1 MNDIDKFVQALV
13 EQDTLPGTNSLLDEN
28 DIQEMKMMAT
38 IDDIQAYAIATAG
51 LTVGQI
57 NNALINAGLETGA
70 GGIDD
75 FDVAGLFG
83 FGADALPGI
92 IGGLPSSYTPRN
104 PADTD
109 FYKEGDEYNIF
120 ANLPVEDLYG
130 LQARLI
136 QGGLLARGGF
146 TPGDFDSATASAMR
160 LVLGRQNRIGVKS
173 GEKDIAWN
181 ESLLLYQNEPLP
193 SGEEVSVFLPPDYA
207 EVSTRIRNLFTENLG
222 RQPKGYELTLL
233 AEQFYADATL
243 QSQQQAELQ
252 EMALGPTVEEL
263 ETGNFGNRE
272 LQEVVSE
279 TGLQEVSPTGRLYE
293 NFNNLIQ
300 KEKDRLG
307 ANADIQT
314 TGRNMLGTIL
324 GTRR

>member
-1 MNDIDKFVQALV
+1 MNDIDKLVQAIV
-13 EQDTLPGTNSLLDEN
+13 EQDTLAGQNPLLTE
-28 DIQEMKMMAT
+28 
-38 IDDIQAYAIATAG
+38 DDIQQMKLMSTVDDVQAFAITKGIPAAK
-51 LTVGQI
+51 V
-57 NNALINAGLETGA
+57 NNALISAGLDAGA
-70 GGIDD
+70 DPLDD
-75 FDVAGLFG
+75 ISGLFG
-83 FGADALPGI
+83 FGAEALPGI

-109 FYKEGDEYNIF
+109 FYREGDEYN
-120 ANLPVEDLYG
+120 
-130 LQARLI
+130 
-136 QGGLLARGGF
+136 
-146 TPGDFDSATASAMR
+146 SAMR

-181 ESLLLYQNEPLP
+181 EALLLYQNEPLP
-193 SGEEVSVFLPPDYA
+193 SGEEVSVYLPPDYS

-222 RQPKGYELTLL
+222 RQPKGYELKLL

-243 QSQQQAELQ
+243 QSQQQSELQ
-252 EMALGPTVEEL
+252 ELALGPTVEEL
-263 ETGNFGNRE
+263 ETGNIGTKDI
-272 LQEVVSE
+272 QGVVAE

-300 KEKDRLG
+300 KEKDRLQ

>member
-1 MNDIDKFVQALV
+1 MNDVDKFVAAIV
-13 EQDTLPGTNSLLDEN
+13 EQDSLAGSNPILSE
-28 DIQEMKMMAT
+28 
-38 IDDIQAYAIATAG
+38 DDIQQMQLMNSIDDVQMYAIEKGIDAG
-51 LTVGQI
+51 KV
-57 NNALINAGLETGA
+57 NNALISTGLDTA
-70 GGIDD
+70 SDPMAD
-75 FDVAGLFG
+75 LTGLFG
-83 FGADALPGI
+83 FGEAEKSI
-92 IGGLPSSYTPRN
+92 IGGLPSDYSPRN
-104 PADTD
+104 AGATD
-109 FYKEGDEYNIF
+109 FYREGDEYNIF
-120 ANLPVEDLYG
+120 ANLPTEDLYS

-252 EMALGPTVEEL
+252 EKALDPTVEEL
-263 ETGNFGNRE
+263 KENNIGTKNIQGVVAETG
-272 LQEVVSE
+272 
-279 TGLQEVSPTGRLYE
+279 
-293 NFNNLIQ
+293 
-300 KEKDRLG
+300 
-307 ANADIQT
+307 
-314 TGRNMLGTIL
+314 
-324 GTRR
+324 

>member
-1 MNDIDKFVQALV
+1 MNDVDKFVQ
-13 EQDTLPGTNSLLDEN
+13 EIIQQDTLPGSNPIFDEN
-28 DIQEMKMMAT
+28 DIEQMKTMAT
-38 IDDIQAYAIATAG
+38 VDDVQAFAITKG
-51 LTVGQI
+51 LDAAKV
-57 NNALINAGLETGA
+57 NNALIDAGLEFGA
-70 GGIDD
+70 GGVND

-109 FYKEGDEYNIF
+109 FYREGDEYNIF
-120 ANLPVEDLYG
+120 ANLPVEDLYS

-181 ESLLLYQNEPLP
+181 EALLLYQNEPLP

-252 EMALGPTVEEL
+252 ELALGPTVEEL
-263 ETGNFGNRE
+263 EAGNIGTKNI
-272 LQEVVSE
+272 QGVVAE

-300 KEKDRLG
+300 REKDRLQ

>member
-1 MNDIDKFVQALV
+1 MNDIDKLIQSLV
-13 EQDTLPGTNSLLDEN
+13 EQDSLAGQNPILTEN
-28 DIQEMKMMAT
+28 DIQEMKMMSTVDDVQAFAIT
-38 IDDIQAYAIATAG
+38 KGIDAAK
-51 LTVGQI
+51 V
-57 NNALINAGLETGA
+57 NNALINAGLEFGS
-70 GGIDD
+70 GGLDD

-83 FGADALPGI
+83 FGAEALPGI
-92 IGGLPSSYTPRN
+92 IGGLPSDYTPRN
-104 PADTD
+104 PANTD
-109 FYKEGDEYNIF
+109 FYREGDEYNIF
-120 ANLPVEDLYG
+120 ANLPTEDLYS

-146 TPGDFDSATASAMR
+146 TPGDFDSKTASAMR
-160 LVLGRQNRIGVKS
+160 LVLGRQNRIGVKIDNKS
-173 GEKDIAWN
+173 TAWN
-181 ESLLLYQNEPLP
+181 EALLLYQNEPLA

-233 AEQFYADATL
+233 AEQFYNDSTL

-263 ETGNFGNRE
+263 EAGNIGTKNI
-272 LQEVVSE
+272 QDVVEE
-279 TGLQEVSPTGRLYE
+279 TGATEVSPTGRLYE

-300 KEKDRLG
+300 REKDRLQ

>member
-1 MNDIDKFVQALV
+1 MNDIDKLVQAIV
-13 EQDTLPGTNSLLDEN
+13 EQDTLAGQNPLLTE
-28 DIQEMKMMAT
+28 
-38 IDDIQAYAIATAG
+38 DDIQQMKLMSTVDDVQAFAITKGLPAAKVNSALISAG
-51 LTVGQI
+51 LD
-57 NNALINAGLETGA
+57 AGADPL
-70 GGIDD
+70 DD
-75 FDVAGLFG
+75 ISGLFG
-83 FGADALPGI
+83 FGAEALPGI

-109 FYKEGDEYNIF
+109 FYREGDEYNIF

-160 LVLGRQNRIGVKS
+160 LVLGRQNRMGVKS

-181 ESLLLYQNEPLP
+181 EALLLYQNEPLP
-193 SGEEVSVFLPPDYA
+193 SGEEVSVYLPPDYA

-252 EMALGPTVEEL
+252 ELALGPTVDEL
-263 ETGNFGNRE
+263 EAGNIGTKEYTRCCCRNR
-272 LQEVVSE
+272 
-279 TGLQEVSPTGRLYE
+279 
-293 NFNNLIQ
+293 I
-300 KEKDRLG
+300 
-307 ANADIQT
+307 
-314 TGRNMLGTIL
+314 
-324 GTRR
+324 TRGISYR

>member
-1 MNDIDKFVQALV
+1 MNDIDKLIQSLV
-13 EQDTLPGTNSLLDEN
+13 EQDSLAGQNPILTEN
-28 DIQEMKMMAT
+28 DIQEMKMMSTVDDVQAFAIT
-38 IDDIQAYAIATAG
+38 KGIDAAK
-51 LTVGQI
+51 V
-57 NNALINAGLETGA
+57 NNALINAGLEFGS
-70 GGIDD
+70 GGLDD

-83 FGADALPGI
+83 FGAEALPGI
-92 IGGLPSSYTPRN
+92 IGGLPSDYTPRN
-104 PADTD
+104 PANTD
-109 FYKEGDEYNIF
+109 FYREGDEYNIF
-120 ANLPVEDLYG
+120 ANLPTEDLYS

-146 TPGDFDSATASAMR
+146 TPGDFDSKTASAMR
-160 LVLGRQNRIGVKS
+160 LVLGRQNRIGVKIDNKS
-173 GEKDIAWN
+173 TAWN
-181 ESLLLYQNEPLP
+181 EALLLYQNEPLA

-233 AEQFYADATL
+233 AEQFYNDSTL
-243 QSQQQAELQ
+243 QSQQQSELQ

-263 ETGNFGNRE
+263 EAGAIGSKDI
-272 LQEVVSE
+272 QGVVAE

-300 KEKDRLG
+300 REKDRLQ
-307 ANADIQT
+307 ANVDIQT

>member
-1 MNDIDKFVQALV
+1 MNEDVNKFVQALIQ
-13 EQDTLPGTNSLLDEN
+13 QDNLPGANPIFSEN
-28 DIQEMKMMAT
+28 DIQQMKNMAT
-38 IDDIQAYAIATAG
+38 VDDVQAFAITKNLDAAK
-51 LTVGQI
+51 V
-57 NNALINAGLETGA
+57 NNALIDAGLEFGTG
-70 GGIDD
+70 GVDD
-75 FDVAGLFG
+75 FDIAGLFG

-92 IGGLPSSYTPRN
+92 IGGLPSDYSPRN

-109 FYKEGDEYNIF
+109 FYREGDEYNIF
-120 ANLPVEDLYG
+120 ANLPVEDLYS

-173 GEKDIAWN
+173 GEKATAWN

-222 RQPKGYELTLL
+222 RQPKGYELKLL
-233 AEQFYADATL
+233 AEQFYTDATL

-252 EMALGPTVEEL
+252 ELALGPTVEEL
-263 ETGNFGNRE
+263 ETGNIGNRNI
-272 LQEVVSE
+272 QGVVAE
-279 TGLQEVSPTGRLYE
+279 TGLQEISPTGRLYE

-300 KEKDRLG
+300 KEKDRLQ

>member
-1 MNDIDKFVQALV
+1 MNDIDKLVQAIV
-13 EQDTLPGTNSLLDEN
+13 EQDTLAGQNPLLTE
-28 DIQEMKMMAT
+28 
-38 IDDIQAYAIATAG
+38 DDIQQMKLMSTVDDVQAFAITKGLSAAKVNSALISAG
-51 LTVGQI
+51 LD
-57 NNALINAGLETGA
+57 AGADPL
-70 GGIDD
+70 DD
-75 FDVAGLFG
+75 ISGLFG
-83 FGADALPGI
+83 FGAEALPGI

-109 FYKEGDEYNIF
+109 FYREGDEYNIF

-173 GEKDIAWN
+173 GEKNIAWN
-181 ESLLLYQNEPLP
+181 EALLLYQNEPLP
-193 SGEEVSVFLPPDYA
+193 SGEEVSVYLPPDYS

-222 RQPKGYELTLL
+222 RQPKGYELKLL

-243 QSQQQAELQ
+243 QSQQQSELQ
-252 EMALGPTVEEL
+252 ELALGPTVEEL
-263 ETGNFGNRE
+263 ETGNIGTKDI
-272 LQEVVSE
+272 QGVVAE

-300 KEKDRLG
+300 KEKDRLQ

-324 GTRR
+324 GTRG

>member
-1 MNDIDKFVQALV
+1 MNDIDKFIQEIVR
-13 EQDTLPGTNSLLDEN
+13 QDTLPGTNSVLNEN
-28 DIQEMKMMAT
+28 DIQEMKTMST
-38 IDDIQAYAIATAG
+38 VDDIRMFATSKG
-51 LTVGQI
+51 LDAAKV
-57 NNALINAGLETGA
+57 NNALIDAGLEYGS
-70 GGIDD
+70 GGVDD

-83 FGADALPGI
+83 FGGSSLPGI
-92 IGGLPSSYTPRN
+92 IGGLPNEYTPRN

-109 FYKEGDEYNIF
+109 FYREGDEYNIF
-120 ANLPVEDLYG
+120 ANLPVEDLYS

-146 TPGDFDSATASAMR
+146 TPGDFDKATASAMR

-173 GEKDIAWN
+173 GEKDTAWN

-243 QSQQQAELQ
+243 QSQQQSELQ
-252 EMALGPTVEEL
+252 ELALGPTVSEL
-263 ETGNFGNRE
+263 EAGKIGSKDI
-272 LQEVVSE
+272 QGVVAE
-279 TGLQEVSPTGRLYE
+279 TGLQEITPTGRLYE

-300 KEKDRLG
+300 KEKDRLQ

>member
-1 MNDIDKFVQALV
+1 MNDVDKFVQ
-13 EQDTLPGTNSLLDEN
+13 EIIQQDTLPGSNPIFDEN
-28 DIQEMKMMAT
+28 DIEQMKTMAT
-38 IDDIQAYAIATAG
+38 VDDVQAFAITKG
-51 LTVGQI
+51 LDAAKV
-57 NNALINAGLETGA
+57 NNALIDAGLEFGA
-70 GGIDD
+70 GGVND

-92 IGGLPSSYTPRN
+92 IGGLPSSYT
-104 PADTD
+104 
-109 FYKEGDEYNIF
+109 FYREGDEYNIF
-120 ANLPVEDLYG
+120 ANLPVEDLYS

-181 ESLLLYQNEPLP
+181 EALLLYQNEPLP
-193 SGEEVSVFLPPDYA
+193 SGEELSVFLPPDYA

-252 EMALGPTVEEL
+252 ELALGPTVEEL
-263 ETGNFGNRE
+263 EAGNIGTKNI
-272 LQEVVSE
+272 QGVVAE

-300 KEKDRLG
+300 REKDRLQ

>member
-1 MNDIDKFVQALV
+1 MNDIDKFVQAIIQ
-13 EQDTLPGTNSLLDEN
+13 QDTLPGANSIFDEN
-28 DIQEMKMMAT
+28 DIQQMKNMAT
-38 IDDIQAYAIATAG
+38 VDDVQAFAITKG
-51 LTVGQI
+51 LDAAKV
-57 NNALINAGLETGA
+57 NNALIDAGLEFGTG
-70 GGIDD
+70 GVND
-75 FDVAGLFG
+75 FDIAGLFG

-92 IGGLPSSYTPRN
+92 IGGLPSDYSPRN

-109 FYKEGDEYNIF
+109 FYREGDEYNIF
-120 ANLPVEDLYG
+120 ANLPVEDLYS

-173 GEKDIAWN
+173 GEKSTAWN

-222 RQPKGYELTLL
+222 RQPKGYELKLL

-252 EMALGPTVEEL
+252 ELALGPTVEEL
-263 ETGNFGNRE
+263 ETGNIGNRNI
-272 LQEVVSE
+272 QGVVAE
-279 TGLQEVSPTGRLYE
+279 TGLQEISPTGRLYE

-300 KEKDRLG
+300 KEKDRLQ

>member
-1 MNDIDKFVQALV
+1 MNDVDKFVQ
-13 EQDTLPGTNSLLDEN
+13 EIIQQDTLPGSNPIFDES
-28 DIQEMKMMAT
+28 DIEQMKTMAT
-38 IDDIQAYAIATAG
+38 VDDVQAFAITKG
-51 LTVGQI
+51 LDAAKV
-57 NNALINAGLETGA
+57 NNALIDAGLEFGA
-70 GGIDD
+70 GGVDD
-75 FDVAGLFG
+75 FDIAGLFG

-109 FYKEGDEYNIF
+109 FYREGDEYNIF

-173 GEKDIAWN
+173 GEKDISWN
-181 ESLLLYQNEPLP
+181 EALLLYQNEPLP

-252 EMALGPTVEEL
+252 ELALGPTVEEL
-263 ETGNFGNRE
+263 EAGNIGTKNI
-272 LQEVVSE
+272 QGVVAE

-300 KEKDRLG
+300 REKDRLQ

>member
-28 DIQEMKMMAT
+28 DIQQMKNMAT
-38 IDDIQAYAIATAG
+38 VDDVQAFAITKG
-51 LTVGQI
+51 LDAAKV
-57 NNALINAGLETGA
+57 NNALIDAGLEFGT

-75 FDVAGLFG
+75 FDIAGLFG

-92 IGGLPSSYTPRN
+92 IGGLPSDYSPRN

-109 FYKEGDEYNIF
+109 FYREGDEYNIF
-120 ANLPVEDLYG
+120 ANLPVEDLYS

-222 RQPKGYELTLL
+222 RQPKGYELKLL

-252 EMALGPTVEEL
+252 ELALGPTVEEL
-263 ETGNFGNRE
+263 EAGNYTAAWNGQNEHNSAVSSGTYFYILKVKSLKTGE
-272 LQEVVSE
+272 QHSI
-279 TGLQEVSPTGRLYE
+279 Y
-293 NFNNLIQ
+293 
-300 KEKDRLG
+300 KK
-307 ANADIQT
+307 
-314 TGRNMLGTIL
+314 MIL
-324 GTRR
+324 MK

>member
-1 MNDIDKFVQALV
+1 MNDIDKFIQEIVR
-13 EQDTLPGTNSLLDEN
+13 QDTLPGTNSVLNEN
-28 DIQEMKMMAT
+28 DIQEMKTMST
-38 IDDIQAYAIATAG
+38 VDDIRMFATSKG
-51 LTVGQI
+51 LDAAKV
-57 NNALINAGLETGA
+57 NNALIDSGLEYGS
-70 GGIDD
+70 GGVDD

-83 FGADALPGI
+83 FGGSSLPGI
-92 IGGLPSSYTPRN
+92 IGGLPNEYTPRN
-104 PADTD
+104 PANTD
-109 FYKEGDEYNIF
+109 FYREGDEYNIF
-120 ANLPVEDLYG
+120 ANLPVEDLYS

-146 TPGDFDSATASAMR
+146 TPGDFDKATASAMR

-173 GEKDIAWN
+173 GEKATAWN

-243 QSQQQAELQ
+243 QSQQQSELQ
-252 EMALGPTVEEL
+252 ELALGPTVEEL
-263 ETGNFGNRE
+263 ETGNIGTKDI
-272 LQEVVSE
+272 QGVVAE

-300 KEKDRLG
+300 KEKDRLQ

>member
-1 MNDIDKFVQALV
+1 MNEDVNKFVQALIQ
-13 EQDTLPGTNSLLDEN
+13 QDTLPGANPIFSEN
-28 DIQEMKMMAT
+28 DIQQMKNMAT
-38 IDDIQAYAIATAG
+38 VDDVQAFAITKNLDAAK
-51 LTVGQI
+51 V
-57 NNALINAGLETGA
+57 NNALIDAGLEFGTG
-70 GGIDD
+70 GVDD
-75 FDVAGLFG
+75 FDIAGLFG

-92 IGGLPSSYTPRN
+92 IGGLPSDYSPRN

-109 FYKEGDEYNIF
+109 FYREGDEYNIF
-120 ANLPVEDLYG
+120 ANLPVEDLYS

-173 GEKDIAWN
+173 GEKSVAWN

-222 RQPKGYELTLL
+222 RQPKGYELKLL
-233 AEQFYADATL
+233 AEQFYTDATL

-252 EMALGPTVEEL
+252 ELALGPTVEEL
-263 ETGNFGNRE
+263 ETGNIGSKNI
-272 LQEVVSE
+272 QGVVAE
-279 TGLQEVSPTGRLYE
+279 TGLQEISPTGRLYE

-300 KEKDRLG
+300 KEKDRLQ

>member
-1 MNDIDKFVQALV
+1 MNDVDKFVQ
-13 EQDTLPGTNSLLDEN
+13 EIIQQDTLPGSNPIFDEN
-28 DIQEMKMMAT
+28 DIEQMKTMAT
-38 IDDIQAYAIATAG
+38 VDDVQAFAITKG
-51 LTVGQI
+51 LDAAKV
-57 NNALINAGLETGA
+57 NNALIDAGLEFGA
-70 GGIDD
+70 GGVND

-109 FYKEGDEYNIF
+109 FYREGDEYNIF
-120 ANLPVEDLYG
+120 ANLPVEDLYS

-181 ESLLLYQNEPLP
+181 EALLLYQNEPLP
-193 SGEEVSVFLPPDYA
+193 SGEELSVFLPPDYA

-252 EMALGPTVEEL
+252 ELALGPTVEEL
-263 ETGNFGNRE
+263 EAGNIGTKNI
-272 LQEVVSE
+272 QGVVAE

-300 KEKDRLG
+300 REKDRLQ

>member
-1 MNDIDKFVQALV
+1 MNDIDKFIQEIVR
-13 EQDTLPGTNSLLDEN
+13 QDTLPGTNSVLNEN
-28 DIQEMKMMAT
+28 DIQEMKTMST
-38 IDDIQAYAIATAG
+38 VDDIRMFATSKG
-51 LTVGQI
+51 LDAAKV
-57 NNALINAGLETGA
+57 NNALIDAGLEYGS
-70 GGIDD
+70 GGVDD

-83 FGADALPGI
+83 FGGSSLPGI
-92 IGGLPSSYTPRN
+92 IGGLPNEYTPRN
-104 PADTD
+104 PVDTD
-109 FYKEGDEYNIF
+109 FYREGDEYNIF
-120 ANLPVEDLYG
+120 ANLPVEDLYS

-146 TPGDFDSATASAMR
+146 TPGDFDKATASAMR

-173 GEKDIAWN
+173 GEKATAWN

-243 QSQQQAELQ
+243 QSQQQSELQ
-252 EMALGPTVEEL
+252 ELALGPTVSEL
-263 ETGNFGNRE
+263 EAGKIGSKDI
-272 LQEVVSE
+272 QGVVAE

-300 KEKDRLG
+300 KEKDRLQ

>member
-1 MNDIDKFVQALV
+1 MNEDVNKFVQALIQ
-13 EQDTLPGTNSLLDEN
+13 QDNLPGANPIFSEN
-28 DIQEMKMMAT
+28 DIQQMKNMT
-38 IDDIQAYAIATAG
+38 TVDDVQAFAITKNLDAAK
-51 LTVGQI
+51 V
-57 NNALINAGLETGA
+57 NNALIDAGLEFGA
-70 GGIDD
+70 GGVDD
-75 FDVAGLFG
+75 FDIAGLFG

-109 FYKEGDEYNIF
+109 FYREGDEYNIF

-173 GEKDIAWN
+173 GEKDISWN
-181 ESLLLYQNEPLP
+181 EALLLYQNEPLP

-233 AEQFYADATL
+233 AEQFYSDATL
-243 QSQQQAELQ
+243 QSQQQADLQ
-252 EMALGPTVEEL
+252 ELALGPTVEEL
-263 ETGNFGNRE
+263 EAGNIGTKNI
-272 LQEVVSE
+272 QGVVAE

-300 KEKDRLG
+300 REKDRLQ